1 MKDEEDCTPPLL
13 LLSLCDVGF
22 TESDDELYQCLGSTS
37 CCDINSV
44 TRMAQNLGAMGEK
57 VTNMVEKH
65 NTSGG

>member
-1 MKDEEDCTPPLL
+1 MKKTAPLL
-13 LLSLCDVGF
+13 LLFSLCDVGF

-37 CCDINSV
+37 S
-44 TRMAQNLGAMGEK
+44 RMAQNLGAMGEK